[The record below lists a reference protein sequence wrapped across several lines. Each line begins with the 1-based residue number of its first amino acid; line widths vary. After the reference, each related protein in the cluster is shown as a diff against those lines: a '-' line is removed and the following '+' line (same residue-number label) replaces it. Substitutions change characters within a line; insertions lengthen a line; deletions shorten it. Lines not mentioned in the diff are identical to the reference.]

1 MDESHI
7 QDAAEEGPNENGE
20 QRSEAAE
27 GAAWRSG
34 PRHRDDSLRKIWEKM
49 EWIAKM
55 KRN

>member
-49 EWIAKM
+49 E
-55 KRN
+55 